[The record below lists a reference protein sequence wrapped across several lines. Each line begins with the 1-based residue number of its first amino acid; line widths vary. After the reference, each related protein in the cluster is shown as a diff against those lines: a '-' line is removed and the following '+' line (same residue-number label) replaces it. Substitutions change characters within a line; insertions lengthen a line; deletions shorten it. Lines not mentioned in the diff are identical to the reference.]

1 MQLHS
6 FELSENAVISDIKK
20 NISYFTQTSKIQTRK
35 SLRLSSNGNIKNS
48 NKSNEWIIT

>member
-20 NISYFTQTSKIQTRK
+20 NSYFTQTSKIQTRK